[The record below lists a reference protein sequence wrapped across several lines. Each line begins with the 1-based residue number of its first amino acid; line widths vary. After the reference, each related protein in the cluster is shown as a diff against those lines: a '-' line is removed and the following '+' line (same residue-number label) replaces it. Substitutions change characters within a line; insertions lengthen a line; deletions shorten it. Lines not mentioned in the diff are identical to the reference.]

1 MIHIQKCMFLSEIGN
16 FSSSPLKATLTILRK
31 SPLFDVMLSAF
42 GDGLHMRRPLA
53 VFKMILHPCETILIM
68 TSLL

>member
-1 MIHIQKCMFLSEIGN
+1 MIHIQKCMFLPEIV
-16 FSSSPLKATLTILRK
+16 PLKATLTILRK

-42 GDGLHMRRPLA
+42 GDDLHMRRPLA

-68 TSLL
+68 ISLL

>member
-16 FSSSPLKATLTILRK
+16 FSSPLKATLTILRK

-42 GDGLHMRRPLA
+42 DDDLHTRRPLA

-68 TSLL
+68 ISLL